1 MIDRRAFLSTL
12 VGSLL
17 AAPLAVQAQQAG
29 TVPKIGYLGVSP
41 SIAEE
46 LFRQGLRELGRIEG
60 QNITIEYRWTEGKIE
75 RLPKLVA
82 ELIHLKVNVILTVG
96 SIAAAQAAKQAT
108 TSIPIVF
115 QIPGNPVQVGL
126 VASLARPG
134 GNLTGLAG
142 EGTLNPKR
150 LALLKEAL
158 PQVTRVAILWNPAN
172 PFHEAVLKSLED
184 TGRSLGVQLHPV
196 RVSRPDELESAFFAI
211 TRGHVGALFVLA
223 DAMVYTERKRILALS
238 VQSRL
243 PTMYAW
249 RSVVEAGGLMSYSED
264 WSDMSRRNAA
274 YIDKILKGAN
284 PGDLPVEQPTKF
296 ELVINLK
303 TAKALGLTIPPSL
316 LQRADQ
322 VIE

>member
-1 MIDRRAFLSTL
+1 MERRSFLAGSL
-12 VGSLL
+12 SLL
-17 AAPLAVQAQQAG
+17 ATPRAAQAQPTG

-60 QNITIEYRWTEGKIE
+60 QNITIEYRWTEGKSE
-75 RLPKLVA
+75 RLSRLVA
-82 ELIHLKVNVILTVG
+82 ELIHLKVDVILTVG

-115 QIPGNPVQVGL
+115 QISGDPVQVGL

-142 EGTLNPKR
+142 EGTLNAKR
-150 LALLKEAL
+150 LALLKEAI

-184 TGRSLGVQLHPV
+184 TGRSLRVQLHPV
-196 RVSRPDELESAFFAI
+196 RVSRSEEFESAFFAI
-211 TRGHVGALFVLA
+211 TRAHAGALFVLA